1 MHASSPPESPQNDLL
16 KVLREEDRACLQ
28 PFLKEG
34 ELRAGD
40 VLYHAGDHV
49 KMVYFPRGSAL
60 LSYVV
65 ELTDGRS
72 VETVLVGREGAV
84 GGIVSHGHLPSYA
97 RCEVQFSGPALM
109 IGLDDLERAKSQSAG
124 LRNLFNRYAD
134 CLVAQIFQS
143 VACNAVHTIEQ
154 RAAKWLIATIERT
167 GECDVPLT
175 QEQLASML
183 GVGRSYVSRVI
194 GRLRAKGIMRT
205 RRGRMEIRS
214 SEALRALSCDCDDQV
229 REHFD
234 QILQGVYVP
243 EAEAEI
249 CGG

>member
-1 MHASSPPESPQNDLL
+1 MHAPTARDVPQNDLL
-16 KVLREEDRACLQ
+16 DALREGDLAILK
-28 PFLKEG
+28 PFLRQG
-34 ELRAGD
+34 EVKPAD
-40 VLYHAGDHV
+40 VLYRSGDHV
-49 KMVYFPRGSAL
+49 RTVYFPQGPTL

-65 ELTDGRS
+65 ELSDGRT

-97 RCEVQFSGPALM
+97 KCEVQFGGPALL
-109 IGLDDLERAKSQSAG
+109 IDLDDLERAKEQSPG

-167 GECDVPLT
+167 GECEVPLT

-194 GRLRAKGIMRT
+194 GRLRSKGIMRT

-214 SEALRALSCDCDDQV
+214 SEGLRALSCDCNEQV
-229 REHFD
+229 RAHFD
-234 QILQGVYVP
+234 RILQGVYVP
-243 EAEAEI
+243 EAEDEI